1 MVRSGSPSQTTIKRA
16 HVPDFQVEE
25 YGVGPK
31 EGQVSFFLKISAGF
45 FSRCVLAWAMLTRGE
60 VHGRMHRWV
69 SLDFSRRLMKSAAA
83 AELGEDYE
91 GLKEEEKDD
100 D

>member
-1 MVRSGSPSQTTIKRA
+1 
-16 HVPDFQVEE
+16 
-25 YGVGPK
+25 
-31 EGQVSFFLKISAGF
+31 
-45 FSRCVLAWAMLTRGE
+45 
-60 VHGRMHRWV
+60 MHRWV